1 MWRNV
6 KWFMDSGANAEMI
19 AEAERSWKERNNTSV
34 FPRTIATAYCES
46 VGWCKDDLADAL
58 DRVAELRQE

>member
-6 KWFMDSGANAEMI
+6 KRFMDSGANTEMI
-19 AEAERSWKERNNTSV
+19 AEAERTWKERNHTSV
-34 FPRTIATAYCES
+34 SPRTIATAYCES
-46 VGWCKDDLADAL
+46 VGWSEGNLADAL

>member
-6 KWFMDSGANAEMI
+6 KRFMDSGANAEMI
-19 AEAERSWKERNNTSV
+19 AEAERTWKERNHTSV
-34 FPRTIATAYCES
+34 SPRTIATAYCES
-46 VGWCKDDLADAL
+46 VGWSEGDLADAL